1 MTANDPIRIM
11 ASHGW
16 QADEDY
22 LRLFEYLESTTNFF
36 YENVLPPQVSP
47 EGEAIAA
54 RRTRVLD
61 AMKQTEVLIVL
72 SGQYEAFR
80 DWLDFQIGAA
90 QAHSRPIVLVEPF
103 GPNDA
108 PDELKKPGGPDR
120 RLEFAKPGR
129 CDPDAGPSG
138 QDQTFR
144 RDRLR
149 SLIERPFTA
158 KRNIHAGR
166 PRARRLHHPG

>member
-108 PDELKKPGGPDR
+108 PDELKSQAAQIVGWN
-120 RLEFAKPGR
+120 
-129 CDPDAGPSG
+129 S
-138 QDQTFR
+138 
-144 RDRLR
+144 R
-149 SLIERPFTA
+149 SLEDAIRMQARQDKT
-158 KRNIHAGR
+158 KRFDVIDFD
-166 PRARRLHHPG
+166 L

>member
-47 EGEAIAA
+47 EGEAIAE

-61 AMKQTEVLIVL
+61 AMKQAEVLIVL
-72 SGQYEAFR
+72 SGQYEAIR

-90 QAHSRPIVLVEPF
+90 QAHNRPIVLVEPF

-108 PDELKKPGGPDR
+108 PDELKSQAAQIVGWN
-120 RLEFAKPGR
+120 
-129 CDPDAGPSG
+129 S
-138 QDQTFR
+138 
-144 RDRLR
+144 R
-149 SLIERPFTA
+149 SLEDAIRMQARQDKT
-158 KRNIHAGR
+158 KRFDVIDFD
-166 PRARRLHHPG
+166 L

>member
-36 YENVLPPQVSP
+36 YENVLPPQASP
-47 EGEAIAA
+47 EGETIAD

-61 AMKQTEVLIVL
+61 EMKRTEVLIVM
-72 SGQYEAFR
+72 SGQYEEFR

-108 PDELKKPGGPDR
+108 PDELKSQAAQIVGWN
-120 RLEFAKPGR
+120 
-129 CDPDAGPSG
+129 S
-138 QDQTFR
+138 
-144 RDRLR
+144 R
-149 SLIERPFTA
+149 SLEDAIRMQARQDKT
-158 KRNIHAGR
+158 KRFDVIDFD
-166 PRARRLHHPG
+166 L